1 MYNLQIYFAQTH
13 GTTSCSEWSKI
24 FHPNKYFD
32 LSFYYIVVETVIR
45 QHLMVLRVINKREW
59 LDGGG
64 LQKEE
69 K

>member
-1 MYNLQIYFAQTH
+1 MYNLQINLAQTH
-13 GTTSCSEWSKI
+13 VLAQSGLKI
-24 FHPNKYFD
+24 FYLEKKDILISVF
-32 LSFYYIVVETVIR
+32 IIVETVIR
-45 QHLMVLRVINKREW
+45 RHLMVLRVINKREW